1 MHVFLIMLILEID
14 IKCKQYSKQLLQQK
28 QQAVLFTINSWTK

>member
-1 MHVFLIMLILEID
+1 MLILEIA

-28 QQAVLFTINSWTK
+28 QQAAFINSWTK